1 MNAGLAFA
9 YLKEPTDKEMTII
22 YFFNGLVEEI
32 EYSGKINTLFPS
44 IPSLI
49 IAATILSYVDFSK

>member
-9 YLKEPTDKEMTII
+9 YLKEPTDKEMTFI
-22 YFFNGLVEEI
+22 YFLNGLVQET
-32 EYSGKINTLFPS
+32 EYSGKISTLFPS

-49 IAATILSYVDFSK
+49 IAATILSYVGFTK